1 MSEKLVTEEYLHV
14 SKVLGFDGNGQD
26 LALEIAKLA
35 DLLHQIVKAEKIKPK
50 LIANF
55 AMTIVLG
62 YVTGRGK
69 YELLGD
75 QSFIVGFIALLNDF
89 YNFTYENH
97 PERE

>member
-1 MSEKLVTEEYLHV
+1 MSEKLVTEEYLLV

-26 LALEIAKLA
+26 LALEISKLA
-35 DLLHQIVKAEKIKPK
+35 VLLHRVMKAENIKPK
-50 LIANF
+50 LLANF

-62 YVTGRGK
+62 YVVGRGK
-69 YELLGD
+69 YELIGD
-75 QSFIVGFIALLNDF
+75 QSFVVGFIALLNDF